1 MNWWNVMKI
10 LLNTFHAYGNV
21 MNQTFGPHIQ
31 LNKVQHMNINDA
43 LKDAFER
50 LSGWIFREYHVLANL
65 TTPIINSSLQILHA
79 P

>member
-1 MNWWNVMKI
+1 MKI

-50 LSGWIFREYHVLANL
+50 LSG
-65 TTPIINSSLQILHA
+65 
-79 P
+79 